1 MMDTIYYAGAYAK
14 KGRMAQYTKL
24 LKNDIQE
31 ITSKYQLEI
40 TSFEGIEQG
49 AGNSN
54 YLVNTEQGK
63 YILTVFEIEPIYVVN
78 MCKVLLLLEKYAYPA
93 PRIHYLPNGDMLTN
107 HQGKPVLMK
116 PFITGQVVDDID
128 EDQANQLGRA
138 LARLHEIPVLDDL
151 PEQHGYMV
159 KGYPQ
164 VIKMGSNQDYIHW
177 IRNKYR
183 DLFHGLPSG
192 LPSGLIH
199 GDLFFDNVIFEGKKF
214 KAILDFEDVC
224 HYFKAFDIGM
234 AIVGLCREGTSVALP
249 KANAFISGYQGI
261 RRLKGEEMESLQAF
275 TEFAA
280 ILTSAWRYWKYNI
293 DTPDA
298 KKSNIYLEMVNL
310 AKEIAAIKRT
320 VFLESVFG

>member
-1 MMDTIYYAGAYAK
+1 MRDYIYYTGAYAK

-24 LKNDIQE
+24 LENEIQE

-40 TSFEGIEQG
+40 TSFEGIDQG

-63 YILTVFEIEPIYVVN
+63 YILTVFEIEPIHVVN

-107 HQGKPVLMK
+107 YRGKPALMK
-116 PFITGQVVDDID
+116 PFITGQVVEDID
-128 EDQANQLGRA
+128 EDQGNQLGRA
-138 LARLHEIPVLDDL
+138 LARLHEIPVPDNL

-164 VIKMGSNQDYIHW
+164 VIKVGSKQDYIQWLEFKYHNLM
-177 IRNKYR
+177 RNI
-183 DLFHGLPSG
+183 PSG

-224 HYFKAFDIGM
+224 HYYKAFDIGM
-234 AIVGLCREGTSVALP
+234 AIVGLCREGTRVALR
-249 KANAFISGYQGI
+249 KVGAFTSGYQEI
-261 RRLKGEEMESLQAF
+261 RRLKGEERESLQAF

-298 KKSNIYLEMVNL
+298 QKSNKYLEMVNL
-310 AKEIAAIKRT
+310 AKEIATIKRT
-320 VFLESVFG
+320 VFLESVFE

>member
-1 MMDTIYYAGAYAK
+1 
-14 KGRMAQYTKL
+14 MAHYTEL
-24 LKNDIQE
+24 QDHEIQE
-31 ITSKYQLEI
+31 LAARYRLEI
-40 TSFEGIEQG
+40 TSYEPIEQG

-54 YLVNTEQGK
+54 YLVNTKQGNF
-63 YILTVFEIEPIYVVN
+63 ILTVFEIEPIYVVN
-78 MCKVLLLLEKYAYPA
+78 MCKVLLLLEKYVYPA
-93 PRIHYLPNGDMLTN
+93 PRIYYLPNGDMLTN
-107 HQGKPVLMK
+107 YQGKPALMK
-116 PFITGQVVDDID
+116 PFITGQVVEDID
-128 EDQANQLGRA
+128 EDQGNRLGRA
-138 LARLHEIPVLDDL
+138 LARLHEIPVPDNL
-151 PEQHGYMV
+151 PDQHGYMV

-164 VIKMGSNQDYIHW
+164 VIKVGSDQDYIQW
-177 IRNKYR
+177 LEFKYR
-183 DLFHGLPSG
+183 DLMHKIPSG

-224 HYFKAFDIGM
+224 HYYKVFDIGM
-234 AIVGLCREGTSVALP
+234 AIVGLYREGTSVALR
-249 KANAFISGYQGI
+249 KAGAFTSGYQEI
-261 RRLKGEEMESLQAF
+261 RRLKGEERESLQAF

-298 KKSNIYLEMVNL
+298 QKSNKYLEMVNL